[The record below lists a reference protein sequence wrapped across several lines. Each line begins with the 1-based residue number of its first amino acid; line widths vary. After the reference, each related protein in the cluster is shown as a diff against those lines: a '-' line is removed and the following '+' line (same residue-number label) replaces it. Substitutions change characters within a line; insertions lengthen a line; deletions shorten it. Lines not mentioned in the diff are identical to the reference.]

1 MSFWIGWAATTPPE
15 LAIGILIFIIIGLIL
30 AYAIL
35 RAEKK
40 PPD

>member
-1 MSFWIGWAATTPPE
+1 MSLWIGWTATTPPE
-15 LAIGILIFIIIGLIL
+15 LAIGILIFIILGLVL
-30 AYAIL
+30 GYAIL

>member
-1 MSFWIGWAATTPPE
+1 MSLWIGWAATTPPE
-15 LAIGILIFIIIGLIL
+15 LAIGIMVFIIIGLVL
-30 AYAIL
+30 VYAIL